1 MLFNVLFDSL
11 FFFID
16 YCILLFV
23 KPRRAEGSRNN
34 TRYINTPLEPHAAY
48 LSFFFFFV
56 RVFCCCYYYIV
67 VEEECYILRAGSVVE
82 ILENLRKDIIKHF
95 KRMGE
100 KISPLTFIA

>member
-1 MLFNVLFDSL
+1 MLHIYL
-11 FFFID
+11 FFF
-16 YCILLFV
+16 F
-23 KPRRAEGSRNN
+23 
-34 TRYINTPLEPHAAY
+34 
-48 LSFFFFFV
+48 SFGFFV
-56 RVFCCCYYYIV
+56 VVIIIV

>member
-48 LSFFFFFV
+48 LSFFFFSFGFFV
-56 RVFCCCYYYIV
+56 VVIIIV